1 MIRKTKGIVLHTTR
15 YGESSLVVHCYTEEF
30 GRQSYMIKGVR
41 KSRKQNRSNL
51 FQPLF
56 LLDFEVYHKDSREIQ
71 LVKEATRSIPLNSIP
86 FDVTKSTQAIFI
98 AEVLYRVVKEEEQN
112 PMLSHFLVNSIKYLD
127 ALEDPSPDFHI
138 VFLFQLSRYLGFYP
152 QKNFNDNY
160 APIFPI
166 RRCISINQPVS
177 FGTATWN
184 LIFRV
189 LKKPSLTVPSEKS
202 YSITWSAISNCMWKE
217 WERSAPWKF
226 YIPFFTISDSNK
238 PFYFSRFG

>member
-1 MIRKTKGIVLHTTR
+1 MIRKTRGIVLHTTR

-127 ALEDPSPDFHI
+127 ALGDPSPDFHI
-138 VFLFQLSRYLGFYP
+138 IFLFQLSRYLGFYP
-152 QKNFNDNY
+152 QKNFNKDHK
-160 APIFPI
+160 FFDL
-166 RRCISINQPVS
+166 VS
-177 FGTATWN
+177 GQ
-184 LIFRV
+184 FRTYQSDPEV
-189 LKKPSLTVPSEKS
+189 QLGE
-202 YSITWSAISNCMWKE
+202 
-217 WERSAPWKF
+217 
-226 YIPFFTISDSNK
+226 SDSSLWHKYMQLDFQSIKETEFNSTQRK
-238 PFYFSRFG
+238 IILDHLVRYFKLHVEGMGEIRSLEVLHTFFHN